1 MHSSANAE
9 LEADIVNLHDPAG
22 HRELSARGPFGQPLY
37 QLSKGFAL
45 TGGLLFLA
53 LVGMSLVSIVGRK
66 LFAMP
71 VPGDIEMLQMGT
83 AVASATLLPYC
94 EMNRSHLRVD
104 FFTINIRPQA
114 RARLDAIAHCLLG
127 LFAAII
133 AWRTLAATESL
144 YESAETSMMLGWP
157 IWPALAFI
165 VPSFILLTLAGFYNA
180 FQLFNAGNDNGG
192 SK

>member
-9 LEADIVNLHDPAG
+9 LEADI
-22 HRELSARGPFGQPLY
+22 EFARSGRSQGTVGRADHLGSRYISFQ
-37 QLSKGFAL
+37 GFAL

-114 RARLDAIAHCLLG
+114 GHAWTRSPT
-127 LFAAII
+127 LFWAYLPLSSRGAP
-133 AWRTLAATESL
+133 WRQRSRSTNPPKLR
-144 YESAETSMMLGWP
+144 
-157 IWPALAFI
+157 
-165 VPSFILLTLAGFYNA
+165 
-180 FQLFNAGNDNGG
+180 
-192 SK
+192 